1 MGDMGKRLKSVT
13 APPMLKL
20 KKVAAKTSAV
30 VILLL
35 LSITVTIL
43 RCNFEKI
50 ASK

>member
-1 MGDMGKRLKSVT
+1 MGDMGKIPKSVT
-13 APPMLKL
+13 VPPMFKL

-35 LSITVTIL
+35 LSITMTIL
-43 RCNFEKI
+43 RCNFKEI